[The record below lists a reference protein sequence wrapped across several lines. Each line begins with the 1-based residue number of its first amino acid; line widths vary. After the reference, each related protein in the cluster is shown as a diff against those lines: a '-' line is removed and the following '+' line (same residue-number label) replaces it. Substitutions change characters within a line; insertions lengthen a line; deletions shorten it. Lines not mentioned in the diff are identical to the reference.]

1 MTDHDGAPARVA
13 GDVTVVVVTW
23 EQRDLVLACLQSL
36 ARQTVTHRVLVVDNA
51 STDGTA
57 ERVAEHFP
65 HARIVGQTSNL
76 GFAGGVSAALD
87 VVETRFVALLNN
99 DAQADPRWLEASL
112 AALAEPSVVAVT
124 AKLLLAERGASAE
137 PGSRQAAAVDDPTL
151 NAAAV
156 DDPTLNAAAVNA
168 ATINNA
174 GVILLGSGYGADRGL
189 GSPDDQ
195 RFASP
200 VEVFGFSGGAV
211 VMRTLAVKAVGGFD
225 ADYFMYYEDT
235 DLSWR
240 LRLAGWHIVYAPD
253 AVVHHLHAASSDS
266 QSEMF
271 AFHNERNRLLTLLRD
286 APLGFAASKIARFA
300 LTTASLAGKPLIGRA
315 VPDDQVFRS
324 VLRLRVLAAVLSWL
338 PVTLRKRRRVPTRR
352 RRSAVFHEWA
362 GVTERPLNEAG

>member
-1 MTDHDGAPARVA
+1 MTDGESPVARVA

-23 EQRDLVLACLQSL
+23 EQRDLVLACLGSL
-36 ARQTVTHRVLVVDNA
+36 ARQTLAHRILVVDNA

-57 ERVAEHFP
+57 EGVAEHFP
-65 HARIVGQTSNL
+65 NARILRQGSNR

-112 AALAEPSVVAVT
+112 VALAEPSVVAVT
-124 AKLLLAERGASAE
+124 AKLLLAEPGPSAE
-137 PGSRQAAAVDDPTL
+137 PASRQSAAVDDPAV
-151 NAAAV
+151 NAAPV
-156 DDPTLNAAAVNA
+156 DA

-174 GVILLGSGYGADRGL
+174 GVVLLASGYGADRGL
-189 GSPDDQ
+189 GSPDDE

-240 LRLAGWHIVYAPD
+240 LRLAGWRIAYAPD

-266 QSEMF
+266 QSQMF
-271 AFHNERNRLLTLLRD
+271 AFHNERNRLLTLLAD
-286 APLGFAASKIARFA
+286 APLGFAVSKIVRFA
-300 LTTASLAGKPLIGRA
+300 LTTASLAGKRLIGRA
-315 VPDDQVFRS
+315 VPDDQVFRTD
-324 VLRLRVLAAVLSWL
+324 LRLRVIAAVLSRL
-338 PVTLRKRRRVPTRR
+338 PGTLGKRRRLPHDRR
-352 RRSAVFHEWA
+352 RAEVFHQWV
-362 GVTERPLNEAG
+362 GVTERPIDQEG

>member
-1 MTDHDGAPARVA
+1 
-13 GDVTVVVVTW
+13 
-23 EQRDLVLACLQSL
+23 
-36 ARQTVTHRVLVVDNA
+36 
-51 STDGTA
+51 
-57 ERVAEHFP
+57 
-65 HARIVGQTSNL
+65 
-76 GFAGGVSAALD
+76 
-87 VVETRFVALLNN
+87 
-99 DAQADPRWLEASL
+99 
-112 AALAEPSVVAVT
+112 
-124 AKLLLAERGASAE
+124 
-137 PGSRQAAAVDDPTL
+137 
-151 NAAAV
+151 
-156 DDPTLNAAAVNA
+156 
-168 ATINNA
+168 
-174 GVILLGSGYGADRGL
+174 
-189 GSPDDQ
+189 
-195 RFASP
+195 
-200 VEVFGFSGGAV
+200 
-211 VMRTLAVKAVGGFD
+211 MRTLAVKAVGGFD

-286 APLGFAASKIARFA
+286 APLGFAASRIARFA
-300 LTTASLAGKPLIGRA
+300 LTTASLAGKRLIGRA

>member
-23 EQRDLVLACLQSL
+23 EQRDLVLACLESL
-36 ARQTVTHRVLVVDNA
+36 ARQTVAHRVLVVDNA

-65 HARIVGQTSNL
+65 HARILRQTSNL

-156 DDPTLNAAAVNA
+156 NA

-174 GVILLGSGYGADRGL
+174 GVVLLGSGYGADRGL
-189 GSPDDQ
+189 GSPDDE

-286 APLGFAASKIARFA
+286 APLGFAASRIARFA
-300 LTTASLAGKPLIGRA
+300 LTTASLAGKRLIGRA

-324 VLRLRVLAAVLSWL
+324 DLRLRVLAAVLSWL
-338 PVTLRKRRRVPTRR
+338 PVTLRNRRRVPTRR

>member
-23 EQRDLVLACLQSL
+23 EQRDLVLACLESL
-36 ARQTVTHRVLVVDNA
+36 ARQTVAHRVLVVDNA

-65 HARIVGQTSNL
+65 HARILRQTSNL

-156 DDPTLNAAAVNA
+156 NA

-174 GVILLGSGYGADRGL
+174 GVVLLGSGYGADRGL
-189 GSPDDQ
+189 GSPDDE

-286 APLGFAASKIARFA
+286 APLGFAASRIARFA
-300 LTTASLAGKPLIGRA
+300 LTTASLAGKRLIGRA

-324 VLRLRVLAAVLSWL
+324 DLRLRVLAAVLSWL
-338 PVTLRKRRRVPTRR
+338 RVTLRKRRRVPPG
-352 RRSAVFHEWA
+352 RSRAEVFHEWA

>member
-23 EQRDLVLACLQSL
+23 EQRDLVLACLESL
-36 ARQTVTHRVLVVDNA
+36 ARQTVAHRVLVVDNA

-65 HARIVGQTSNL
+65 HARILRQTSNL

-156 DDPTLNAAAVNA
+156 NA

-174 GVILLGSGYGADRGL
+174 GVVLLGSGYGADRGL
-189 GSPDDQ
+189 GSPDDE

-286 APLGFAASKIARFA
+286 APLGFAASRIARFA
-300 LTTASLAGKPLIGRA
+300 LTTASLAGKRLIGRA

-338 PVTLRKRRRVPTRR
+338 PVTLRKRRRVRTRR